1 MKLFTIGFTKK
12 DAKTF
17 FGLLMK
23 NNVKTII
30 DIRLNNHSQL
40 AGFTKGND
48 LAYFLKAIAGIDY
61 YYFIQAAP
69 EESLLKK
76 WQKGG
81 SSWPEYEVAYKEM
94 LVKRNVIGKID
105 LKILENG
112 CLLCSEPTAEQC
124 HRRLLGEYLRE
135 NVSGLEIVHI

>member
-12 DAKTF
+12 DARTF

-23 NNVKTII
+23 NDVRTII

-48 LAYFLKAIAGIDY
+48 MAYFLENIAGIAY
-61 YYFIQAAP
+61 VHFIQAAP
-69 EESLLKK
+69 EETLLKK
-76 WQKGG
+76 WQKGEIT
-81 SSWPEYEVAYKEM
+81 WPHYEVAYREM
-94 LVKRNVIGKID
+94 LARRNIIDKID
-105 LKILENG
+105 KKMLDNG

-124 HRRLLGEYLRE
+124 HRRLFAEYLKDRIPE
-135 NVSGLEIVHI
+135 LEIVHI

>member
-12 DAKTF
+12 DARTF

-23 NNVKTII
+23 NDVRTII

-48 LAYFLKAIAGIDY
+48 VAYFLENIAGIAY
-61 YYFIQAAP
+61 VHFIQAAP
-69 EESLLKK
+69 EEILLKK
-76 WQKGG
+76 WQKGEIT
-81 SSWPEYEVAYKEM
+81 WPHYEVAYREM
-94 LVKRNVIGKID
+94 LARRNIIDKID
-105 LKILENG
+105 KKMLDNG

-124 HRRLLGEYLRE
+124 HRRLFAEYLKDNIPE
-135 NVSGLEIVHI
+135 LEIVHI

>member
-12 DAKTF
+12 DARTF
-17 FGLLMK
+17 FGLLIK
-23 NNVKTII
+23 NNVKTVI

-40 AGFTKGND
+40 AGFSKGND
-48 LAYFLKAIAGIDY
+48 LGYFLKAIAGIDY
-61 YYFIQAAP
+61 FYFIQAAP

-76 WQKGG
+76 WQKGEI
-81 SSWPEYEVAYKEM
+81 SWPEYEVSYKEM

-105 LKILENG
+105 AKILENG
-112 CLLCSEPTAEQC
+112 CLLCSESTAEQC
-124 HRRLLGEYLRE
+124 HRRLLAEYLRE

>member
-17 FGLLMK
+17 FGLLIK
-23 NNVKTII
+23 NNVKTVI

-48 LAYFLKAIAGIDY
+48 LAYFLKSIAGIDY

-69 EESLLKK
+69 EESLLK
-76 WQKGG
+76 
-81 SSWPEYEVAYKEM
+81 EYYM
-94 LVKRNVIGKID
+94 KIF
-105 LKILENG
+105 
-112 CLLCSEPTAEQC
+112 
-124 HRRLLGEYLRE
+124 
-135 NVSGLEIVHI
+135 

>member
-23 NNVKTII
+23 NNVKTVI

-40 AGFTKGND
+40 AGFSKGND

-76 WQKGG
+76 WQKGEIT
-81 SSWPEYEVAYKEM
+81 WPEYEAAYKEM

-105 LKILENG
+105 AKILENG

-135 NVSGLEIVHI
+135 KVPGLEIVHI

>member
-17 FGLLMK
+17 FGLLIK
-23 NNVKTII
+23 NNVKTVI

-48 LAYFLKAIAGIDY
+48 LSYFLEKIAGIGY
-61 YYFIQAAP
+61 VYFIQAAP

-76 WQKGG
+76 WQKGAIN
-81 SSWPEYEVAYKEM
+81 WPEYETAYKEM
-94 LVKRNVIGKID
+94 LMKRNVIDKID
-105 LKILENG
+105 KKILDNG

-124 HRRLLGEYLRE
+124 HRRLFAEYLKNKIPE
-135 NVSGLEIVHI
+135 LEIVHI

>member
-17 FGLLMK
+17 FDLLI
-23 NNVKTII
+23 NNHVKTVI

-69 EESLLKK
+69 EKSLLKK
-76 WQKGG
+76 WQNGEII
-81 SSWPEYEVAYKEM
+81 WQEYESTYKEM
-94 LVKRNVIGKID
+94 LEKRKVIEKID
-105 LKILENG
+105 SKILKNG
-112 CLLCSEPTAEQC
+112 CLLCSEPTAERC
-124 HRRLLGEYLRE
+124 HRRLLGEYLME
-135 NVSGLEIVHI
+135 KIQGLEIEHI

>member
-17 FGLLMK
+17 FGLLIK
-23 NNVKTII
+23 NNVKTVI

-48 LAYFLKAIAGIDY
+48 LAYFLKSIAGIDY
-61 YYFIQAAP
+61 VYFTPAAP
-69 EESLLKK
+69 EESLLKR
-76 WQKGG
+76 WQKGDL
-81 SSWPEYEVAYKEM
+81 SWPDYEKAYDEM
-94 LVKRNVIGKID
+94 LAKRNILGKID
-105 LKILENG
+105 QKILENG

-124 HRRLLGEYLRE
+124 HRRLFAEYLKGE
-135 NVSGLEIVHI
+135 IVGLEIVHI

>member
-17 FGLLMK
+17 FGLLIK
-23 NNVKTII
+23 NNVKTVI

-48 LAYFLKAIAGIDY
+48 LAYFLEKIAGIGY
-61 YYFIQAAP
+61 VHCIQAAP
-69 EESLLKK
+69 EENLLKN
-76 WQKGG
+76 WQKGAI
-81 SSWPEYEVAYKEM
+81 SWSQYETSYKDI
-94 LVKRNVIGKID
+94 LVKRNIIDKID
-105 LKILENG
+105 KTILENG

-124 HRRLLGEYLRE
+124 HRRLFAKYLQE
-135 NVSGLEIVHI
+135 KIPELEIVHI

>member
-23 NNVKTII
+23 NNVKTVI

-48 LAYFLKAIAGIDY
+48 LSYFLEKIAGIGY
-61 YYFIQAAP
+61 VYFIQAAP

-76 WQKGG
+76 WQKGEI
-81 SSWPEYEVAYKEM
+81 SWPEYETAYKEM
-94 LVKRNVIGKID
+94 LVRRNVIDKID
-105 LKILENG
+105 KKILENG

-124 HRRLLGEYLRE
+124 HRRLFAEYLKSKLPE
-135 NVSGLEIVHI
+135 LEIVHI

>member
-17 FGLLMK
+17 FGLLIK
-23 NNVKTII
+23 NNVKILI

-40 AGFTKGND
+40 AGFSKGND
-48 LAYFLKAIAGIDY
+48 LDYFLKAIAGIDY
-61 YYFIQAAP
+61 FYFIQAAP

-76 WQKGG
+76 WQKGEI
-81 SSWPEYEVAYKEM
+81 SWPEYEGAYKEM

-105 LKILENG
+105 AKILENG

-124 HRRLLGEYLRE
+124 HRRLLGEYLMDK
-135 NVSGLEIVHI
+135 VPGLEIVHI

>member
-17 FGLLMK
+17 FGILIK
-23 NNVKTII
+23 NNVKTVI

-40 AGFTKGND
+40 AGFTKGSD
-48 LAYFLKAIAGIDY
+48 LAYFLKSIAGIDY
-61 YYFIQAAP
+61 FYFIQAAP
-69 EESLLKK
+69 EESLLKR
-76 WQKGG
+76 WQKGEI
-81 SSWPEYEVAYKEM
+81 SWPEYESAYNEM
-94 LVKRNVIGKID
+94 LVKRNVISKID

-124 HRRLLGEYLRE
+124 HRRLLAEYLKE
-135 NVSGLEIVHI
+135 NVLGIEIGHI

>member
-1 MKLFTIGFTKK
+1 MKLYTIGFTKK

-17 FGLLMK
+17 FGLLIK
-23 NNVKTII
+23 NKVKTLI

-48 LAYFLKAIAGIDY
+48 LDYFLKAIAGIDY
-61 YYFIQAAP
+61 FYFIQAAP

-76 WQKGG
+76 WQKGEI
-81 SSWPEYEVAYKEM
+81 SWPEYEVAYKEM

-105 LKILENG
+105 AKILENG

-135 NVSGLEIVHI
+135 KVPGLEIGHI